1 MTDLLVAVVSAFWLG
16 ILTSISPCPLATNIA
31 AISYVGRKVT
41 STSKVFLTGLLYT
54 IGRMVVY
61 TVLGVILISSILS
74 AFQLSIFLQTNLN
87 KFLGPILI
95 IVGMILIKII
105 RINFFGFGIS
115 EKIQGKIDAM
125 GMGGAL
131 LLGMLF
137 ALSFCPVSAALFFGS
152 LMPIAVKIQSPIIV
166 PSAYGAAT
174 GLPVLFFTMLLT
186 TGIHR
191 VARIHERLVRAELW
205 ARRITGII
213 FILVGIYYSLIYIFG
228 IFT

>member
-41 STSKVFLTGLLYT
+41 SGWKVFVTGLLYT
-54 IGRMVVY
+54 VGRMIVY
-61 TVLGVILISSILS
+61 TALGVILIYSILS
-74 AFQLSIFLQTNLN
+74 APQLSSFLQTNIN

-95 IVGMILIKII
+95 IVGMILIEII
-105 RINFFGFGIS
+105 RINFSGFGIS
-115 EKIQGKIDAM
+115 KKIQGRIDAM

-131 LLGMLF
+131 LLGALF

-152 LMPIAVKIQSPIIV
+152 LIPIAVKFQSPVIV
-166 PSAYGAAT
+166 PSTYGAAT
-174 GLPVLFFTMLLT
+174 GLPVLVFAMFLT
-186 TGIHR
+186 AGIHR
-191 VARIHERLVRAELW
+191 VAKIHEKLVKVELW
-205 ARRITGII
+205 TRRITGII

-228 IFT
+228 VFA